1 SRPLLDKA
9 RPLRRP
15 IPLSFAHPGGLH
27 DKPAA
32 FTEALRKG
40 FTNQRVLRLL
50 ECCVGQAWFR
60 EPPTH
65 GETLDRTELFDMC
78 LLLADREQVRRWMV
92 SRVRQLTELYGGE
105 LAAKALERALAP
117 KLTLAEEVTV
127 VEFVELALAQD
138 SESDEPLSESITSRL
153 FKSLVIGATTSADYQ
168 AELDDLMKGPLERQS
183 QPGRPSLAAE

>member
-1 SRPLLDKA
+1 
-9 RPLRRP
+9 
-15 IPLSFAHPGGLH
+15 
-27 DKPAA
+27 
-32 FTEALRKG
+32 
-40 FTNQRVLRLL
+40 VLRLL